1 MDYECQTECKTLET
15 LKADCDLIITSETI
29 EKNNALDIIRLY
41 HNMEKL
47 YLNLECT
54 KDKEIEELKKQL
66 DITKLTHKQSEMIE
80 SLSAD
85 NLKCQRTI
93 EQLLFDVDQLKTSIT
108 TLQNTF
114 ESYKLKKK

>member
-1 MDYECQTECKTLET
+1 MDYECQTESKTLET

-66 DITKLTHKQSEMIE
+66 DISKLTHRQSEMIE
-80 SLSAD
+80 SLSSD
-85 NLKCQRTI
+85 NLKCKREI
-93 EQLLFDVDQLKTSIT
+93 EQLLSEVDQLKKNISV
-108 TLQNTF
+108 LQNMF
-114 ESYKLKKK
+114 DSKLKKK